1 MIQNDRPSSLSSNCT
16 SVVMSDAENRKN
28 KVKSE
33 AHFLSDADSTVS
45 EVFQHYRISACVHR
59 RRNRGAG

>member
-1 MIQNDRPSSLSSNCT
+1 
-16 SVVMSDAENRKN
+16 MSDAENRKN